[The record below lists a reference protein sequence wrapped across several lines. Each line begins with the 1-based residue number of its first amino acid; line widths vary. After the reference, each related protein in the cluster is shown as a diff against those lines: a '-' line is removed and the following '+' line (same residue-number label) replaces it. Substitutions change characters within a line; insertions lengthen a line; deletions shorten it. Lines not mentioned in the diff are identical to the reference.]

1 MKLMKII
8 QAETEKNINDIR
20 SLFREYVHTLNE
32 DLCFQSFE
40 DELAGLPGKYSPP
53 DGALLLALSKK
64 GEPAGCVAMRKLE
77 KGICEMKRLYVRPQ
91 FRGYGLGRKLAARII
106 DEAVTLNYT
115 AMLLDTLDRL
125 KAAMVMYESMG
136 FVRTEAYYRNP
147 LPGVVYWKL
156 DLRSI
161 REPE

>member
-1 MKLMKII
+1 MKII
-8 QAETEKNINDIR
+8 QARTEKNIEDAR
-20 SLFREYVHTLNE
+20 SLFMEYIQSLNE

-53 DGALLLALSKK
+53 DGALLLALSEKE
-64 GEPAGCVAMRKLE
+64 EPGGCVAMRKLE

-91 FRGYGLGRKLAARII
+91 FRGCGLGRKLAVRII
-106 DEAVTLNYT
+106 EEAAALNYET
-115 AMLLDTLDRL
+115 MLLDTLDRL
-125 KAAMVMYESMG
+125 KAAMVMYESIG

-156 DLRSI
+156 DLH
-161 REPE
+161 